1 LFLEKLICNCLTTIL
16 KPECGNNRMN
26 NNKQYPESFIGSIQC
41 PSCGSSAQQGFQF
54 ENCLCTQCGTN
65 HFSIGDVPCLFPAGI
80 HQKLIW
86 QHQTATMQYM
96 AQQGLAAL
104 HESLSRYDLTNTTR
118 RRLTDIQTACQLN
131 ANTILSLL
139 QKFGIDPIP
148 NEQLGQMNP
157 GDLNEYFDLLLR
169 DWAWDA
175 TSDANPENTSAV
187 ERTLAAIQK
196 LPSKPTRILVL
207 GAGAGRLSWD
217 LHVHLKPEYT
227 VALDSNPV
235 LLAAADELINQQ
247 QPIAIGE
254 FKNFPQIGLQHA
266 QTWLLQPPVD
276 PDNLRATWFPLG
288 ANVWQ
293 LPFCRE
299 SFDLIITPWFIDV
312 NGGDVRDLIAVIY
325 EKLMP
330 GGHWLNS
337 GPLLF
342 TRHLPVQLKY
352 SATEIKEFM
361 SLAGFALLDESIANT
376 DYLRSPLEARF
387 RQEQVWTFSAQKL
400 ESGGETP
407 ITEGVLATWL
417 VMHHLAIPQSNY
429 SSRDSHPLIDA
440 ILSLIDG
447 NRSINDICYEIGPH
461 LPQDIPVKDV
471 VVTLFGQI
479 LSDQSNTASANQE

>member
-1 LFLEKLICNCLTTIL
+1 
-16 KPECGNNRMN
+16 MN
-26 NNKQYPESFIGSIQC
+26 NNKQYPEHFIASICC
-41 PSCGSSAQQGFQF
+41 PNCGSGAQEGFQF
-54 ENCLCTQCGTN
+54 ATLQCSRCGTD
-65 HFSIGDVPCLFPAGI
+65 HFSLGDVPCLFPAGA
-80 HQKLIW
+80 HHKLIW

-104 HESLSRYDLTNTTR
+104 HESLSRYDLTLATR
-118 RRLTDIQTACQLN
+118 QRLSEIKTASQLN
-131 ANTILSLL
+131 LDAILALL
-139 QKFGIDPIP
+139 HKHGIDPLP

-157 GDLNEYFDLLLR
+157 GDLSEYFDLLLR
-169 DWAWDA
+169 DWAWDS
-175 TSDANPENTSAV
+175 TTNANPENATAF
-187 ERTLAAIQK
+187 ERTLTAIQQ
-196 LPSKPTRILVL
+196 LPTKPTRILVL

-227 VALDSNPV
+227 LALDTNPLV
-235 LLAAADELINQQ
+235 LAAADELVHQRNN
-247 QPIAIGE
+247 IAIGE
-254 FKNFPQIGLQHA
+254 FKNFPQIGFQHA
-266 QTWLLQPPVD
+266 QSWLLEPPLD

-293 LPFCRE
+293 LPFARE

-312 NGGDVRDLIAVIY
+312 NGGDVRDLIAVIH

-330 GGHWLNS
+330 DGHWLNS

-361 SLAGFALLDESIANT
+361 SLAGFTLIEESIANT

-387 RQEQVWTFSAQKL
+387 RQEQVWTFSAAKNTSPAQ
-400 ESGGETP
+400 TP
-407 ITEGVLATWL
+407 AIKGVLATWL

-429 SSRDSHPLIDA
+429 SSNDSHPLIDA
-440 ILSLIDG
+440 ILSLVDG

-461 LPQDIPVKDV
+461 LPQDVPVKDV

-479 LSDQSNTASANQE
+479 LSEQSGKA

>member
-1 LFLEKLICNCLTTIL
+1 
-16 KPECGNNRMN
+16 MN
-26 NNKQYPESFIGSIQC
+26 NNKQYPDRFIESLRC
-41 PSCGSSAQQGFQF
+41 PNCGGNAQQGFQF
-54 ENCLCTQCGTN
+54 DNLQCTQCGTN
-65 HFSIGDVPCLFPAGI
+65 HFSLGNVPCLFPAGI

-86 QHQTATMQYM
+86 QHQTATMHYM

-104 HESLSRYDLTNTTR
+104 HESLSRYDLTSSTR

-131 ANTILSLL
+131 VDTILSLL
-139 QKFGIDPIP
+139 QKYGIDPIP

-169 DWAWDA
+169 DWAWDT
-175 TSDANPENTSAV
+175 TSDANPENSSAI

-235 LLAAADELINQQ
+235 LLAAADELVNQR

-254 FKNFPQIGLQHA
+254 FKNFPQIGFQPA
-266 QTWLLQPPVD
+266 QSWLLQPPVD
-276 PDNLRATWFPLG
+276 SDSLRETWFLLG

-293 LPFCRE
+293 LPFLRE
-299 SFDLIITPWFIDV
+299 SFDLVVTPWFIDV
-312 NGGDVRDLIAVIY
+312 NGGDVRDLIGVIN
-325 EKLMP
+325 EKLVP

-352 SATEIKEFM
+352 SDTEIKEFM
-361 SLAGFALLDESIANT
+361 SLAGFTLITETVANT
-376 DYLRSPLEARF
+376 DYLLSPLEARF
-387 RQEQVWTFSAQKL
+387 RQEQVWTFIAGKNKSHAPAPVID
-400 ESGGETP
+400 EE
-407 ITEGVLATWL
+407 IEAWL
-417 VMHHLAIPQSNY
+417 IMHHLAVPQ
-429 SSRDSHPLIDA
+429 RDYPNQDAHPLIDA
-440 ILSLIDG
+440 ILSLVDG

-479 LSDQSNTASANQE
+479 ISEKNTEA